1 MFPITTT
8 AVAAV
13 VAWEKAMFPFPPLV
27 EQDPC
32 LTLSGIVEKI
42 VGVADATA
50 GM

>member
-1 MFPITTT
+1 MFPSTTT
-8 AVAAV
+8 AVA